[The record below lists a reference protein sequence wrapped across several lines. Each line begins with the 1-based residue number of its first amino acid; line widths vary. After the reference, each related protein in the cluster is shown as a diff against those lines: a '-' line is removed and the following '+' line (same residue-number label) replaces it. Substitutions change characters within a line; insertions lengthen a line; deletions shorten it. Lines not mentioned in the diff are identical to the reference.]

1 MIILKI
7 DYNQRIYLISEDH
20 KLIEYAAHMQ
30 RKETG
35 TNIYKRSLGSQ

>member
-1 MIILKI
+1 MIIFKI
-7 DYNQRIYLISEDH
+7 DYNQRIYLISEAH
-20 KLIEYAAHMQ
+20 KLIEYAVHME